1 MKEKF
6 DVVVIGGGPAGCVAA
21 WHAAKGG
28 ASVLLLEKNRSIG
41 PPVRCAEGVG
51 DDGLRLI
58 VEPQPF
64 FIQNRLEGI
73 RFIAPNGSAF
83 EIETEKHGYI
93 LNRNVFD
100 FYLAQLAA
108 KEGAEIRTK
117 AYVDSLLL
125 NEGRITGVKFQA
137 LRKSYSVESSIVIG
151 ADGVESRM
159 GRMAGIR
166 TQLKMKDVESCIQYK
181 LANVDMDTLICN
193 LYFSR
198 EISPG
203 GYAWVFPTGEGTAN
217 VGLGISGEY
226 GKRYAPKDLLDRF
239 VARLFPAASVLAI
252 TVGGV
257 PVTQTLREIV
267 KPGFMLAG
275 DAARQTNPLSG
286 GGIVSGMIAGKL
298 AGQVAAEAV
307 QKGNFSQ
314 NALKEY
320 EKRWYKAEGNYH
332 KMYYRLKETIYKL
345 SDDDL
350 NRATQAILK
359 LPAEKRHIINIF
371 KAVLFQKPSLMFD
384 VMILF
389 KDHVKNIIN
398 ALGK

>member
-1 MKEKF
+1 M
-6 DVVVIGGGPAGCVAA
+6 
-21 WHAAKGG
+21 
-28 ASVLLLEKNRSIG
+28 
-41 PPVRCAEGVG
+41 RCAEGVG
-51 DDGLRLI
+51 DDGLRLL

-64 FIQNRLEGI
+64 FIQNRVEGI
-73 RFIAPNGSAF
+73 RFIAPNGNT
-83 EIETEKHGYI
+83 IEVETKEYGYI

-100 FYLAQLAA
+100 YYLAELAA

-117 AYVDSLLL
+117 AYVDSLAL
-125 NEGRITGVKFQA
+125 NDGRVTGVTFQA
-137 LRKSYSVESSIVIG
+137 LGKSYSVASAIVIG
-151 ADGVESRM
+151 ADGVESRA
-159 GRMAGIR
+159 GRWAGIR

-181 LANVDMDTLICN
+181 LANVNVAPRICD

-203 GYAWVFPTGEGTAN
+203 GYTWVIPTGEGTAN

-226 GKRYAPKDLLDRF
+226 GKQHSPKDFLDKF
-239 VARLFPAASVLAI
+239 VARQFPSASILSTTI
-252 TVGGV
+252 GGV
-257 PVTQTLREIV
+257 PVAQTLQKIV
-267 KPGFMLAG
+267 KPGFMLVG

-307 QKGNFSQ
+307 QKGDFSQ
-314 NALKEY
+314 TALEEY

-389 KDHVKNIIN
+389 KDHITNIIST
-398 ALGK
+398 LGK